1 MDGHGAIND
10 TARALFAPLGD
21 DYDRWAAILSFAQ
34 DPRWRRFL
42 VEHVPVGPDAR
53 VLDVATGTG
62 AIARALVRRYGCRVV
77 GVDQSPQMLEG
88 ARERI
93 DKRRPCRAHRA
104 PPGQRRGARLPR
116 GLLRRAHRRLPAALR
131 RRSAAHGRRSA
142 APRATGQRPS
152 PCSTSRCRRT
162 SLLAASGMST
172 RASGFP
178 CSAAWS
184 RPDGPRWDAIC
195 APASRRSTRS
205 TRPVRCARLL
215 IEAGA
220 ANVNTRR
227 MSLGGGL
234 VAWGVRAVR

>member
-1 MDGHGAIND
+1 VDGHGAIND
-10 TARALFAPLGD
+10 TARALFAPLGG

-42 VEHVPVGPDAR
+42 VEHVPVGSDAQ

-93 DKRRPCRAHRA
+93 EKAGFSDRIELRLGSAEELDLAEGSFDALTAGYLLRYVDDPLRTVSNLLRLVRPGGPFALLDFSV
-104 PPGQRRGARLPR
+104 PPNAAAR
-116 GLLRRAHRRLPAALR
+116 GLWHLYTGIGLPVLGRMVSPGWAEVGRYLRPSITAFDAVYPPPALR
-131 RRSAAHGRRSA
+131 E
-142 APRATGQRPS
+142 
-152 PCSTSRCRRT
+152 
-162 SLLAASGMST
+162 LL
-172 RASGFP
+172 F
-178 CSAAWS
+178 
-184 RPDGPRWDAIC
+184 
-195 APASRRSTRS
+195 
-205 TRPVRCARLL
+205 
-215 IEAGA
+215 EAGA

>member
-10 TARALFAPLGD
+10 TARALFAPLGG

-42 VEHVPVGPDAR
+42 VEHVPVEPDAR

-93 DKRRPCRAHRA
+93 GNAGLADRIELLLGSAEELDFDQGSFDALTAGYLLRYLDDPLRTVGDLLRFVRPGGPFALLDFSV
-104 PPGQRRGARLPR
+104 PPNVAAR
-116 GLLRRAHRRLPAALR
+116 GLWHLYTGVGLPVLGRLVSPGWAEVGRYLRPSITAFDADYPPPALR
-131 RRSAAHGRRSA
+131 E
-142 APRATGQRPS
+142 
-152 PCSTSRCRRT
+152 
-162 SLLAASGMST
+162 LL
-172 RASGFP
+172 
-178 CSAAWS
+178 
-184 RPDGPRWDAIC
+184 
-195 APASRRSTRS
+195 
-205 TRPVRCARLL
+205 L
-215 IEAGA
+215 EAGA
-220 ANVNTRR
+220 ANVNVRR

>member
-1 MDGHGAIND
+1 VEGHGAIND
-10 TARALFAPLGD
+10 TARALFAPLGG

-42 VEHVPVGPDAR
+42 VEHVPVGAEAR

-88 ARERI
+88 AYERI
-93 DKRRPCRAHRA
+93 AEAGLSDRIELRLGRAEELDFA
-104 PPGQRRGARLPR
+104 EESFDALTAGY
-116 GLLRRAHRRLPAALR
+116 LLRYVDDPRRTFSDLLRLVRPGRPFALLDFSVPPNHAARALWHLYTGVGLPVLGRLVSPGWAEV
-131 RRSAAHGRRSA
+131 GRYL
-142 APRATGQRPS
+142 RPS
-152 PCSTSRCRRT
+152 IRAFDASYPPPVLRE
-162 SLLAASGMST
+162 LL
-172 RASGFP
+172 
-178 CSAAWS
+178 
-184 RPDGPRWDAIC
+184 
-195 APASRRSTRS
+195 
-205 TRPVRCARLL
+205 L
-215 IEAGA
+215 EAGA

>member
-1 MDGHGAIND
+1 VDGHGAIND
-10 TARALFAPLGD
+10 TARALFAPLGG

-62 AIARALVRRYGCRVV
+62 AIARALVRRYGCQVV

-93 DKRRPCRAHRA
+93 GKAGLSDRIELRLGNAEELELAEGSFDALTAGYLLRYVDDPLRTVTDLLRLVRPGGPFALLDFSV
-104 PPGQRRGARLPR
+104 PPNIAAR
-116 GLLRRAHRRLPAALR
+116 GLWHLYTGVGLPVLGRMVSPAWADVGRYLRPSITAFDAAYPPPALR
-131 RRSAAHGRRSA
+131 E
-142 APRATGQRPS
+142 
-152 PCSTSRCRRT
+152 
-162 SLLAASGMST
+162 LL
-172 RASGFP
+172 
-178 CSAAWS
+178 
-184 RPDGPRWDAIC
+184 
-195 APASRRSTRS
+195 
-205 TRPVRCARLL
+205 L
-215 IEAGA
+215 EAGA

-227 MSLGGGL
+227 LSLGGGL

>member
-1 MDGHGAIND
+1 VDGHGAITD
-10 TARALFAPLGD
+10 MARALFAPLGG

-62 AIARALVRRYGCRVV
+62 AIACAIVRRYGCRVV

-93 DKRRPCRAHRA
+93 GKAGLSDRIELRLGSAEELDLAEGSFDALTAGYLLRYVDDPLRTVMDLLRLVRPAGPFA
-104 PPGQRRGARLPR
+104 LLDFSVPPNVAAR
-116 GLLRRAHRRLPAALR
+116 GLWHLYTGVGLPVLGRMVSPGWADVGRYLRPSITAFDAAYPPPALR
-131 RRSAAHGRRSA
+131 E
-142 APRATGQRPS
+142 
-152 PCSTSRCRRT
+152 
-162 SLLAASGMST
+162 LL
-172 RASGFP
+172 
-178 CSAAWS
+178 
-184 RPDGPRWDAIC
+184 
-195 APASRRSTRS
+195 
-205 TRPVRCARLL
+205 L
-215 IEAGA
+215 EAGA

-227 MSLGGGL
+227 LSLGGGL

>member
-1 MDGHGAIND
+1 VDGHGAIND
-10 TARALFAPLGD
+10 TARALFAPLGG

-42 VEHVPVGPDAR
+42 VEHVPVGPDAT

-93 DKRRPCRAHRA
+93 GKAGLSDRIELRLGSAEEIDFAEGSFDALTAGYLLRYVDDPLHTMSALLRLVRPGA
-104 PPGQRRGARLPR
+104 PFALLDFSVPPNLAAR
-116 GLLRRAHRRLPAALR
+116 GLWHLYTGIGLPVL
-131 RRSAAHGRRSA
+131 GRMVSPGWAEVGRYL
-142 APRATGQRPS
+142 RPS
-152 PCSTSRCRRT
+152 ITAFDAAYPPPKLRE
-162 SLLAASGMST
+162 LL
-172 RASGFP
+172 
-178 CSAAWS
+178 
-184 RPDGPRWDAIC
+184 
-195 APASRRSTRS
+195 
-205 TRPVRCARLL
+205 V
-215 IEAGA
+215 EAGG

-227 MSLGGGL
+227 LSLGGGL

>member
-1 MDGHGAIND
+1 VDGHGAIND
-10 TARALFAPLGD
+10 TARALFAPLGG

-42 VEHVPVGPDAR
+42 VEHVPVGPDAT

-93 DKRRPCRAHRA
+93 GKAGLSDRIELRLGSAEQIDLAEGSFDGLTAGYLLRYVDDPLRTVSDLLRLVRPGA
-104 PPGQRRGARLPR
+104 PFALLDFSVPPNIAAR
-116 GLLRRAHRRLPAALR
+116 GLWNLYTGVGLPVLGRLVSPGWAEVGRYLRPSITAFDAAYPPPALR
-131 RRSAAHGRRSA
+131 EL
-142 APRATGQRPS
+142 
-152 PCSTSRCRRT
+152 
-162 SLLAASGMST
+162 LLA
-172 RASGFP
+172 
-178 CSAAWS
+178 
-184 RPDGPRWDAIC
+184 
-195 APASRRSTRS
+195 
-205 TRPVRCARLL
+205 
-215 IEAGA
+215 AGA

-227 MSLGGGL
+227 LSLGGGL